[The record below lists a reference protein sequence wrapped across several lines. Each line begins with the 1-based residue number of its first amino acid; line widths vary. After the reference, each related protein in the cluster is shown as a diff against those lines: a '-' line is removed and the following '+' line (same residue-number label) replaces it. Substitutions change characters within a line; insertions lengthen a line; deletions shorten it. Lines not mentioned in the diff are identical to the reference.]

1 MKLRRLIILF
11 FASQFATTNAFAIG
25 SDAVASGTAAN
36 SGDTAAS
43 SGPSPIVVSV
53 DAIAAMVPAAAGA
66 QVNLVIPG
74 LAEMQA
80 GKAEYAASNPACT
93 AQQLQA
99 ETICREKTNPDL
111 QKTAMIINGLISGMN
126 ALNDSCKTS
135 SKVMALASG
144 ALTAYTAACGML
156 RFRCEKTC
164 TTANAA
170 LLKIQAGVAKAA
182 TCTPINPVAG
192 GMCAG
197 IIAKYTA
204 EATKLNAA
212 VTKELNPADP
222 TTTAGRLKLCTHEY
236 AGLLISAGLGIMSVA
251 KTFAQTSKCDE
262 ESKTDSSASSSS
274 ATGSNTGSS
283 TGTSPVTTST
293 PSPTPVGT
301 VPLSLTEQTGD
312 YSAFSSTNTS
322 TTSTNS
328 TETGKI
334 GLAPSGKAQASRETA
349 SAVAADSPY
358 RAYLPGGTNDPT
370 KAQAASANVN
380 APSEITSANGKNNF
394 EKIRESFRNQS
405 KKLLSP

>member
-1 MKLRRLIILF
+1 MKLRRVFTF
-11 FASQFATTNAFAIG
+11 FVVSLFATSNAFAIG
-25 SDAVASGTAAN
+25 SDAVASGAAAKG
-36 SGDTAAS
+36 GDAVP

-53 DAIAAMVPAAAGA
+53 DAIAAMVPAAASA
-66 QVNLVIPG
+66 QAILTIPG

-80 GKAEYAASNPACT
+80 GKAEFATSNPACA

-111 QKTAMIINGLISGMN
+111 QKTAMVINGLISGMN
-126 ALNDSCKTS
+126 ALNDSCSTS

-170 LLKIQAGVAKAA
+170 LVKIQGSLAQSA
-182 TCTPINPVAG
+182 TCAPMNPVAG
-192 GMCAG
+192 GVCAG

-222 TTTAGRLKLCTHEY
+222 TVTAGRLKLCTHEY

-251 KTFAQTSKCDE
+251 KTFAQTSKCD
-262 ESKTDSSASSSS
+262 KDTKADSSSSSSGAASSAGAASGSSSS
-274 ATGSNTGSS
+274 ATT
-283 TGTSPVTTST
+283 T
-293 PSPTPVGT
+293 PSPTPTPVGT
-301 VPLSLTEQTGD
+301 VPLSLIEQTGT
-312 YSAFSSTNTS
+312 YAGNSSAGTS
-322 TTSTNS
+322 A
-328 TETGKI
+328 ETGKV
-334 GLAPSGKAQASRETA
+334 GLAPSAMAQKSRETA

-358 RAYLPGGTNDPT
+358 RSYLPGGDKDPS
-370 KAQAASANVN
+370 KAAAAAGKANVQR
-380 APSEITSANGKNNF
+380 EITSANGKNNF
-394 EKIRESFRNQS
+394 EKIRESFRNHS
-405 KKLLSP
+405 KSLLTSP